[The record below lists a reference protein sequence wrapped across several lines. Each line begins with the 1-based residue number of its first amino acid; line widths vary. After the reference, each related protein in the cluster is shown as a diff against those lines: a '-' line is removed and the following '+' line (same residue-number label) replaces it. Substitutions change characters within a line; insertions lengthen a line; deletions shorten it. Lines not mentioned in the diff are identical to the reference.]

1 MADRPS
7 QPMPAWMPHLRCFYL
22 FLVLILLILLLP
34 AFDHSEAGQLWF
46 SAASLLVLVTSLV
59 TLGRSRC
66 TLWVALLLVVPAL
79 VLLSLSHT
87 TGDAGYRVWSW
98 PFSVAV
104 LAATLVPLL
113 RYVLGPEMMTR
124 DKLFGGAAAYLL
136 LGLLWCYF
144 YALAEHFSPGSL
156 EGLPSGPPHVAD
168 MVFLS
173 FGTLTT
179 GGLADIVPRG
189 RMVHSLVILEELMG
203 TLFMAVVVARL
214 VASYPRQRATG

>member
-1 MADRPS
+1 MTDRPS

-34 AFDHSEAGQLWF
+34 AFDHSEACQLWF

-59 TLGRSRC
+59 TLGRSRF

-98 PFSVAV
+98 RFSVAV

-113 RYVLGPEMMTR
+113 RYVLGPEVMTKGQAVR
-124 DKLFGGAAAYLL
+124 
-136 LGLLWCYF
+136 
-144 YALAEHFSPGSL
+144 GSRR
-156 EGLPSGPPHVAD
+156 
-168 MVFLS
+168 
-173 FGTLTT
+173 
-179 GGLADIVPRG
+179 VP
-189 RMVHSLVILEELMG
+189 
-203 TLFMAVVVARL
+203 VAR
-214 VASYPRQRATG
+214 ASMVLRLCARRALLPRLPRRPAERTAARRRHGLRQCRNAHDGWFG